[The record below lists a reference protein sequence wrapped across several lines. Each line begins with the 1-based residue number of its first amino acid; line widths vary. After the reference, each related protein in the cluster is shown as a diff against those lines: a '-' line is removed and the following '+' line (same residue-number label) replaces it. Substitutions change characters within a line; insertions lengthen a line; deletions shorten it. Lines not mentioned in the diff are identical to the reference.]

1 MKSPIETFSEW
12 VKNGKDD
19 GMEKNHYEPVSKIIE
34 LINSTENKFNIIDAG
49 CGNGWAVR
57 LVANEKNC
65 KSACGVDGS
74 QFMIQKAKKN
84 DPINN
89 YIHAN
94 LNTWNPITKVDVV
107 MSMEVFYYFK
117 NPQKIINNI
126 FNYWLN
132 QNGRLIIGVDFYY
145 ENPQCHD
152 WQKQTEVSIMNLLK
166 IKEWTNLF
174 KKAGFKD
181 VKKHQFCA
189 SREWK
194 GTLVVEGAKI

>member
-1 MKSPIETFSEW
+1 
-12 VKNGKDD
+12 
-19 GMEKNHYEPVSKIIE
+19 
-34 LINSTENKFNIIDAG
+34 
-49 CGNGWAVR
+49 
-57 LVANEKNC
+57 
-65 KSACGVDGS
+65 
-74 QFMIQKAKKN
+74 
-84 DPINN
+84 
-89 YIHAN
+89 
-94 LNTWNPITKVDVV
+94 

-152 WQKQTEVSIMNLLK
+152 WQKQTGVSIMNLLK

-181 VKKHQFCA
+181 VKKYQFCE
-189 SREWK
+189 SGEWK
-194 GTLVVEGAKI
+194 GTLVVEGTKI

>member
-1 MKSPIETFSEW
+1 
-12 VKNGKDD
+12 
-19 GMEKNHYEPVSKIIE
+19 
-34 LINSTENKFNIIDAG
+34 
-49 CGNGWAVR
+49 
-57 LVANEKNC
+57 
-65 KSACGVDGS
+65 
-74 QFMIQKAKKN
+74 MIQKAKKN

-94 LNTWNPITKVDVV
+94 LNTWNPINKVDVV

-152 WQKQTEVSIMNLLK
+152 WQKQTGVSIMNLLK
-166 IKEWTNLF
+166 IKQWTNLF

-189 SREWK
+189 SGKWK
-194 GTLVVEGAKI
+194 GTLVVEGTKI

>member
-74 QFMIQKAKKN
+74 QLMIQKAKKN

-152 WQKQTEVSIMNLLK
+152 WQKQTGVSIMKLLK
-166 IKEWTNLF
+166 IKEWTDLF

>member
-19 GMEKNHYEPVSKIIE
+19 GMEKNHYGSVSKIIE
-34 LINSTENKFNIIDAG
+34 LVNSADKKFNIIDAG

-74 QFMIQKAKKN
+74 LLMIQKAKKN

-145 ENPQCHD
+145 ENPQCHG
-152 WQKQTEVSIMNLLK
+152 WQKQTGVSIMNLLK
-166 IKEWTNLF
+166 IKEWTNFF

-189 SREWK
+189 SGKWK
-194 GTLVVEGAKI
+194 GTLVVEGTKI